1 MTAKPA
7 QRGKNRS
14 VRRRILRSTIA
25 VVAVTG
31 LFLGLPLMFYT
42 WRWLDDGARTDLQ
55 HRLQRASSEILAQE
69 QRTGTVGDPPVDALR
84 LLVPSG
90 GRLVLNYTDSMG
102 APRELTV
109 GAEDPIER
117 PMVEGTTLGDAG
129 VLRLEQDYSTVRSE
143 QYRALTIELI
153 VMALS
158 VTAGFVVAAVTASR
172 VADPVQDVADRAQ
185 RLANGDFRPDPHRHG
200 IEELDRV
207 LDVLDAA
214 TEEIA
219 DRLQRERQIVGD
231 VSHQLRSRLTA
242 VHIRLDELT
251 LHSDPDV
258 VSEAQAALD
267 QVDRLTSAVGD
278 MVKAA
283 RTEKYSLDAVDV
295 RAELTPLIADLA
307 PSFVRAGR
315 RLTVDPGPGG
325 LTVPLPARATAARL
339 REATA
344 VLIDNALVHG
354 RGTATVTLGS
364 VGAHTV
370 LVTVADEGS
379 GISDADAQR
388 IFRRGYSAGNGTG
401 VGLALARAFIE
412 GDGGRL
418 QLQSRKPTT
427 FAIFVPASD
436 PDGRPE
442 SGTPG
447 EPEPR

>member
-1 MTAKPA
+1 M
-7 QRGKNRS
+7 RH
-14 VRRRILRSTIA
+14 RILRSTIA

-42 WRWLDDGARTDLQ
+42 WRWLDDTARTDLQ
-55 HRLQRASSEILAQE
+55 HRLQRASSEILVQE
-69 QRTGTVGDPPVDALR
+69 QRTGDGGEPPVDTLR

-90 GRLVLNYTDSMG
+90 GRLVLTYTDRSG

-109 GAEDPIER
+109 GAEKPLEN
-117 PMVEGTTLGDAG
+117 PMVEGTSLGEAG
-129 VLRLEQDYSTVRSE
+129 VLRLEQDYSGVRSE
-143 QYRALTIELI
+143 QFRALTIELI

-158 VTAGFVVAAVTASR
+158 VTAGVVVAAVTASR

-185 RLANGDFRPDPHRHG
+185 RLADGDFRPDSNRHG

-214 TEEIA
+214 TVEIA

-242 VHIRLDELT
+242 IHIRLDELT
-251 LHSDPDV
+251 LHADPEV
-258 VSEAQAALD
+258 VTEARAALD
-267 QVDRLTSAVGD
+267 QVDRLTSSVSD
-278 MVKAA
+278 MVQMA
-283 RTEKYSLDAVDV
+283 RTERTPQGVVDV
-295 RAELTPLIADLA
+295 RAELTPLLADLEPA
-307 PSFVRAGR
+307 FARAGR
-315 RLTVDPGPGG
+315 RLTVVAGGPES
-325 LTVPLPARATAARL
+325 LPARATAPRV
-339 REATA
+339 REAAA

-354 RGTATVTLGS
+354 RGTVTVTFGS

-379 GISDADAQR
+379 GISDGDAQR
-388 IFRRGYSAGNGTG
+388 IFRRGYSAGAGTG

-418 QLQSRKPTT
+418 QLQSRRPTT
-427 FAIFVPASD
+427 FAMFLPAAG
-436 PDGRPE
+436 PDEPQVE
-442 SGTPG
+442 PAAP

>member
-1 MTAKPA
+1 M
-7 QRGKNRS
+7 RS
-14 VRRRILRSTIA
+14 RILRSTIA

-42 WRWLDDGARTDLQ
+42 WRWLDDAARTDLQ
-55 HRLQRASSEILAQE
+55 HRLTRASSEILGQD
-69 QRTGTVGDPPVDALR
+69 QRTGDSGEPPVAALR

-90 GRLVLNYTDSMG
+90 GRLVLTYTDG
-102 APRELTV
+102 DGVPRELTV
-109 GAEDPIER
+109 GADAPLER
-117 PMVEGTTLGDAG
+117 PMVEGTSLGEAG

-158 VTAGFVVAAVTASR
+158 VTAGVVVAAVTASR

-185 RLANGDFRPDPHRHG
+185 RLADGDFRPDPNRHG

-214 TEEIA
+214 TVEIA

-242 VHIRLDELT
+242 IHIRLDELT
-251 LHSDPDV
+251 LHADPEV
-258 VSEAQAALD
+258 VSEARAALD
-267 QVDRLTSAVGD
+267 QVDRLTSSVSD
-278 MVKAA
+278 MVQMA
-283 RTEKYSLDAVDV
+283 RTERTPQGTVDI
-295 RAELTPLIADLA
+295 RAELTPLLADLA
-307 PSFVRAGR
+307 PSFEKAGR
-315 RLTVDPGPGG
+315 RLTVVSGREA
-325 LTVPLPARATAARL
+325 PLPARATATRV

-344 VLIDNALVHG
+344 VLVDNALVHG
-354 RGTATVTLGS
+354 HGEVRVTLGA

-370 LVTVADEGS
+370 LVTVSDEGS
-379 GISDADAQR
+379 GISDGDAQR
-388 IFRRGYSAGNGTG
+388 IFRRGYSVGNGTG
-401 VGLALARAFIE
+401 VGLALARASIE

-418 QLQSRKPTT
+418 QLQSRRPTT
-427 FAIFVPASD
+427 FAIFLPAAS
-436 PDGRPE
+436 PDDRPE
-442 SGTPG
+442 PPVTR

>member
-1 MTAKPA
+1 M
-7 QRGKNRS
+7 RF
-14 VRRRILRSTIA
+14 RILRSTIA

-42 WRWLDDGARTDLQ
+42 WRWLDDTARSDLQ

-69 QRTGTVGDPPVDALR
+69 QRTGVTDEPPNDALV
-84 LLVPSG
+84 LLVPAE
-90 GRLVLNYTDSMG
+90 GRLVLTYSDRNG
-102 APRELTV
+102 APRELAV
-109 GAEDPIER
+109 GGGPFEHA
-117 PMVEGTTLGDAG
+117 MVEGTSLGDAG
-129 VLRLEQDYSTVRSE
+129 VLRIEQDYSVVRDD
-143 QYRALTIELI
+143 QYRALTIEFI
-153 VMALS
+153 VMMLS
-158 VTAGFVVAAVTASR
+158 LTAGVVVAAVTASR
-172 VADPVQDVADRAQ
+172 VADPVQEMADRAQ

-214 TEEIA
+214 TVEIA

-251 LHSDPDV
+251 LHPDPEV
-258 VSEAQAALD
+258 VSEARAALD
-267 QVDRLTSAVGD
+267 QVDRLTSAVSD
-278 MVKAA
+278 MVKAS
-283 RTEKYSLDAVDV
+283 RTEKYTVGGVDV
-295 RAELTPLIADLA
+295 RAELAPLITDLA
-307 PSFVRAGR
+307 PSFERAGR
-315 RLTVDPGPGG
+315 RLTVEPGPDG
-325 LTVPLPARATAARL
+325 PLPARATPARL

-344 VLIDNALVHG
+344 VLIDNALTHG
-354 RGTATVTLGS
+354 RGDVTITLGS

-379 GISDADAQR
+379 GISDGDAQR
-388 IFRRGYSAGNGTG
+388 IFLRGYSAGDGTG
-401 VGLALARAFIE
+401 VGLALARAFVE

-427 FAIFVPASD
+427 FAIFLPAAD
-436 PDGRPE
+436 LDAPPE
-442 SGTPG
+442 PSAPR

>member
-1 MTAKPA
+1 M
-7 QRGKNRS
+7 RH
-14 VRRRILRSTIA
+14 RILRSTIT

-42 WRWLDDGARTDLQ
+42 WRWLDDTARTDLQ
-55 HRLQRASSEILAQE
+55 HRLQRASSEILGHE

-90 GRLVLNYTDSMG
+90 GRLVLNYTDASG
-102 APRELTV
+102 TPHELTV

-117 PMVEGTTLGDAG
+117 PMVEGTSLGDAG

-185 RLANGDFRPDPHRHG
+185 RLADGDFRPDPHRHG

-214 TEEIA
+214 TEEIS

-251 LHSDPDV
+251 LHPDPEV

-278 MVKAA
+278 MVRAA
-283 RTEKYSLDAVDV
+283 RAEKYSLDAIDV
-295 RAELTPLIADLA
+295 RTELTALIADLA
-307 PSFVRAGR
+307 PPFARAGR
-315 RLTVDPGPGG
+315 RLTVAPG
-325 LTVPLPARATAARL
+325 TSAALPTRATPARL
-339 REATA
+339 REAVA
-344 VLIDNALVHG
+344 VLIDNALAHG
-354 RGTATVTLGS
+354 RGDVTVTFGS
-364 VGAHTV
+364 VGARTV

-418 QLQSRKPTT
+418 TLQSRKPTT
-427 FAIFVPASD
+427 FAIFLPAAD
-436 PDGRPE
+436 PDVPPERSVRP
-442 SGTPG
+442 